1 MNICILGLKRSGSTY
16 LSCTLMQNDWVRN
29 VINEPFQDRLFQK
42 DKTPCDKIIT
52 SIRNESNQGGVILKE
67 IHFYEPLVQRHIKF
81 YKQVLKEN
89 FYVIK
94 LVRENTFDRTLSA
107 LIAHKTGV
115 WNAYSEDACPAE
127 QFSISP
133 SLFLKTYKEEQSRSQ
148 MLKDFDV
155 FDDIVTYKELNTL
168 KRDYMPKEV
177 DKTLLPVKLVKKKQL
192 ITNYKELKTM
202 IK

>member
-1 MNICILGLKRSGSTY
+1 
-16 LSCTLMQNDWVRN
+16 MQNDWTRK

-52 SIRNESNQGGVILKE
+52 SIRKESNQGGVILKE
-67 IHFYEPLVQRHIKF
+67 IHFYEPLVQRHIKM

-94 LVRENTFDRTLSA
+94 LIRENTFDRALSA
-107 LIAHKTGV
+107 LIAHRTGV
-115 WNAYSEDACPAE
+115 WNAFANNDRPVE
-127 QFSISP
+127 QFSIDP
-133 SLFLKTYKEEQSRSQ
+133 SLFLKTYKEEQGRLQ

-155 FDDIVTYKELNTL
+155 FDDVVTYEELHTL

-177 DKTLLPVKLVKKKQL
+177 DKTLLPVKLIKKKQL

-202 IK
+202 IQ